1 MCIRDS
7 MRIDI
12 LSALPQLLEAPF
24 ATSILSKAIAKKIVQ
39 IHIHDLRD
47 YAKNNKK
54 QIDDYAY
61 GGGGG
66 MVLMIE
72 PIAKCIEKLQ
82 KERIYDSIIFMT
94 PDGEKLTQ
102 KMCNSLSQQKNII
115 ILCGRYE
122 GVDQRIRDLFINKE
136 VSIGDYVLTG
146 GELPALVL
154 ADCII
159 RLLPGSM
166 NNSTCALSDSF
177 QDNLL
182 AAPIYT
188 RPANFKNQKVP
199 DVLLSGNNK
208 KILDW
213 REEASYKKTKEKGP
227 DLLENE

>member
-1 MCIRDS
+1 

-12 LSALPQLLEAPF
+12 LSALPHLLKTPF
-24 ATSILSKAIAKKIVQ
+24 TTSILAKAIEKKIVE

-54 QIDDYAY
+54 QIDDYSY

-72 PIAKCIEKLQ
+72 PIANCINKLQ
-82 KERIYDSIIFMT
+82 QEREYQSVIFMT
-94 PDGEKLTQ
+94 PDGKKLTQ
-102 KMCNSLSQQKNII
+102 STCNELSQQRNII

-122 GVDQRIRDLFINKE
+122 GVDQRIRDIFVNKE
-136 VSIGDYVLTG
+136 ISIGDYVLTG

-154 ADCII
+154 CDSII

-166 NNSTCALSDSF
+166 SNSSCALSDSF

-182 AAPIYT
+182 APPIYT
-188 RPANFKNQKVP
+188 RPSDFKGHKVP
-199 DVLLSGNNK
+199 DILLSGDTT
-208 KILDW
+208 KISDW
-213 REEASYKKTKEKGP
+213 KEEQAYKKTEQKRP
-227 DLLENE
+227 DLLDQ

>member
-1 MCIRDS
+1 

-12 LSALPQLLEAPF
+12 LSPLPHLLKAPF
-24 ATSILSKAIAKKIVQ
+24 TTSILAKAIEKKIVE

-47 YAKNNKK
+47 YATNSKN
-54 QIDDYAY
+54 QIDDYSY

-72 PIAKCIEKLQ
+72 PIANCIETLQ
-82 KERIYDSIIFMT
+82 KERKYDTVIFMT

-102 KMCNSLSQQKNII
+102 KTCNQLSQEKNII

-122 GVDQRIRDLFINKE
+122 GIDQRIRDILIDKE
-136 VSIGDYVLTG
+136 ISIGDYVMTG

-154 ADCII
+154 CDCII

-166 NNSTCALSDSF
+166 SNSTCALSDSF

-182 AAPIYT
+182 APPIYT
-188 RPANFKNQKVP
+188 RPSDFRGNKVP
-199 DVLLSGNNK
+199 EVLLSGNDK
-208 KILDW
+208 KISEW
-213 REEASYKKTKEKGP
+213 RDNESYQKTKQQRP
-227 DLLENE
+227 DLLNKK

>member
-1 MCIRDS
+1 

-12 LSALPQLLEAPF
+12 LSPLPHLLKAPF
-24 ATSILSKAIAKKIVQ
+24 TTSILAKAIEKKIVE
-39 IHIHDLRD
+39 IHVHDLRD

-54 QIDDYAY
+54 QIDDYSY

-72 PIAKCIEKLQ
+72 PIANCIEKLQ
-82 KERIYDSIIFMT
+82 QEREYQSIIFMT
-94 PDGEKLTQ
+94 PDGNKLTQ
-102 KMCNSLSQQKNII
+102 KTCNQLSQEKNII

-122 GVDQRIRDLFINKE
+122 GVDQRIRDIFVNKE
-136 VSIGDYVLTG
+136 ISVGDYVLTG

-154 ADCII
+154 CDCII

-182 AAPIYT
+182 APPIYT
-188 RPANFKNQKVP
+188 RPANFKEHAVP
-199 DVLLSGNNK
+199 DVLLSGNSQ
-208 KILDW
+208 KISEW
-213 REEASYKKTKEKGP
+213 REQKSYEKTKKNRP
-227 DLLENE
+227 DLLKEE

>member
-1 MCIRDS
+1 

-12 LSALPQLLEAPF
+12 LSPLPHLLKAPF
-24 ATSILSKAIAKKIVQ
+24 STSILAKAIEKKIIE

-47 YAKNNKK
+47 YTKSDKK
-54 QIDDYAY
+54 QIDDYSY

-72 PIAKCIEKLQ
+72 PIARCINKLQ
-82 KERIYDSIIFMT
+82 SSRDYDSVIFMT
-94 PDGEKLTQ
+94 PEGKKLTQ
-102 KMCNSLSQQKNII
+102 NICNQLSQEKNII

-122 GVDQRIRDLFINKE
+122 GIDQRIRDIFINKE
-136 VSIGDYVLTG
+136 ISIGDYVLTG

-154 ADCII
+154 CDCII

-166 NNSTCALSDSF
+166 SNSSCALSDSF

-182 AAPIYT
+182 APPIYT
-188 RPANFKNQKVP
+188 RPCNYHGHKVP

-208 KILDW
+208 KISEW
-213 REEASYKKTKEKGP
+213 RDEQSYVKTKKNRP
-227 DLLENE
+227 DLLEK

>member
-1 MCIRDS
+1 

-12 LSALPQLLEAPF
+12 LSSLPHLLNTPF
-24 ATSILSKAIAKKIVQ
+24 TTSILAKAIEKKIVE

-54 QIDDYAY
+54 QIDDYSY

-72 PIAKCIEKLQ
+72 PIANCINKLQ
-82 KERIYDSIIFMT
+82 QEREYQSVIFMT
-94 PDGEKLTQ
+94 PDGKKLTQ
-102 KMCNSLSQQKNII
+102 STCNELSQQRNII

-122 GVDQRIRDLFINKE
+122 GVDQRIRDIFVNKE
-136 VSIGDYVLTG
+136 ISIGDYVLTG

-154 ADCII
+154 CDSII

-166 NNSTCALSDSF
+166 SNSSCALSDSF

-182 AAPIYT
+182 APPIYT
-188 RPANFKNQKVP
+188 RPSDFKGHKVP
-199 DVLLSGNNK
+199 DILLSGDTT
-208 KILDW
+208 KISDW
-213 REEASYKKTKEKGP
+213 KEEQAHKKTEQKRP
-227 DLLENE
+227 DLLDQ